1 MFMKLL
7 RTFAD
12 YVVERRRRELTY
24 RELMALDDRQLADIG
39 INRGMI
45 AEVALTGAGHVTQV
59 AVKRAQ
65 PSNVN
70 AAHAA

>member
-12 YVVERRRRELTY
+12 FVAERRRRELTY

-45 AEVALTGAGHVTQV
+45 AEVAMTGTARVAQV